1 MRADVISLQDFRTR
15 ADVFPVGGIQ
25 EKFIEMTAK
34 YNEGVLV
41 QSLLRE
47 SASCIMN

>member
-1 MRADVISLQDFRTR
+1 MECIFVIDVSKDSAEVAILANDKVLQ
-15 ADVFPVGGIQ
+15 
-25 EKFIEMTAK
+25 
-34 YNEGVLV
+34 VLV

>member
-1 MRADVISLQDFRTR
+1 MANVNDTIKQV
-15 ADVFPVGGIQ
+15 
-25 EKFIEMTAK
+25 EKLNPELAAELK
-34 YNEGVLV
+34 RYVKSQVLV

>member
-1 MRADVISLQDFRTR
+1 MVKAQTSNLHK
-15 ADVFPVGGIQ
+15 
-25 EKFIEMTAK
+25 KFKIKSNAVET
-34 YNEGVLV
+34 VLV